1 MDEKT
6 GPSLAMRALAIIV
19 LLIAA
24 WILLKV
30 VIGMIAGIAWLIVIV
45 LAVVAVLWA
54 WSTLRS

>member
-45 LAVVAVLWA
+45 LAVLAVLWA

>member
-1 MDEKT
+1 MEEKT
-6 GPSLAMRALAIIV
+6 GPSLAMRALALIV

-24 WILLKV
+24 WVLLKV
-30 VIGMIAGIAWLIVIV
+30 VIGLIAGVAWLIVIV